1 MMHSINRTAVIIK
14 PKQPFVD
21 WLNSIPGDNLDY
33 ALEGISTDNLTFLI
47 PEHDRPEGSMN
58 YIRKK
63 YSQIFEW
70 ELWGWIR
77 AEELWPKNRTWK
89 IFQEWFEIEINS
101 EVFDLVDG
109 EIEKEEVEG

>member
-14 PKQPFVD
+14 PKQPFLD
-21 WLNSIPGDNLDY
+21 WLNSIPGDDIDY
-33 ALEGISTDNLTFLI
+33 SLEQISTDNLAFLI
-47 PEHDRPEGSMN
+47 PEYDSPEGSMN

-89 IFQEWFEIEINS
+89 MFQEWFGIEINS
-101 EVFDLVDG
+101 EVFDLVEG
-109 EIEKEEVEG
+109 EIEKEEV